1 MGSLAS
7 CAVAA
12 RAAQVNGVFN
22 ALDDGQD
29 AGMWTLL
36 IVLLVVWA
44 GLSILGFVVKGLLW
58 LAIIGLIL
66 FLVTLAVGFFR
77 QRSSRG

>member
-12 RAAQVNGVFN
+12 GAAQVNGVFN
-22 ALDDGQD
+22 GLDDGHD